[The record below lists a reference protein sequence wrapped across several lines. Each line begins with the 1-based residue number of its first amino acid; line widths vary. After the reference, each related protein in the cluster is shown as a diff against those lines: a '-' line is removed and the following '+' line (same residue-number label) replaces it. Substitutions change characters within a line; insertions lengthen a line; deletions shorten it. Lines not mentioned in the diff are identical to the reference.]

1 MINLMKGDFMWKA
14 TDFYVEPS
22 GWHWK
27 HLWFKWDAKSK
38 QDAQYTGCWHFREF
52 SWLWFTISFEKTTP

>member
-1 MINLMKGDFMWKA
+1 MWKA